1 MPLEELEKKLYRPE
15 EPKRPLEPS
24 YRKFRPVVEEP
35 THEEEK
41 AAKEWLEET
50 KKPPVFTPKQKKIS
64 KIFFIIFILL
74 ALGGGAA
81 FYFLRQPFL
90 TEQVVFTLTGPSE
103 VRVGEKVVFTVN
115 YKNNTPVVLSGAELV
130 FSYPAGV
137 VLIGGPAVEPGKS
150 GAISYSLGNIGIGG
164 EKKQEFPLRIIG
176 EVDNTKQIE
185 AKLVYRPENSSAK
198 FENAAKANVTIA
210 AHGLV
215 LDLEAPQ
222 KVLDGEKV
230 NYVIRYSNVSQGPFE
245 NVRIEAAYPE
255 NFYFESADPK
265 PVIGSNVWLIDDV
278 DADAGGQIFIK
289 GILRGNEGE
298 NKTLKASIGIEENQ
312 TFIAFREAKAS
323 SQIASSPILIA
334 SSVNEVADYIAFP
347 SDTLKYKITYKNNS
361 NIGLREIVLKAQLS
375 GAMLDFSGL
384 SNPTGSFDGRTGTIT
399 WSAGNVPEFL
409 VLNPGEGG
417 ELTFSV
423 KLKGN
428 YPIATFTDKNFTVK
442 MAATIETRSTGLF
455 LAQEKISQTSE
466 ITTKIGG
473 RLSVRSKAYFNDQT
487 APIANTG
494 PLPPRVN
501 QTTTYTIHWQ
511 VVNFSNDSENVTVK
525 TALPPGVNWTGKV
538 FNLRSETSPEYNER
552 TGEVTWDIGKV
563 QPGIGVILPAQEV
576 VFQISLTPTLTQAG
590 RIVPIF
596 NPTTISGKDEFTGV
610 SLSETTIPIP
620 SDLPDDPTVGYDQG
634 TVLQ

>member
-130 FSYPAGV
+130 FSYQAGV

-150 GAISYSLGNIGIGG
+150 GAISYSLGNIGIRG

-198 FENAAKANVTIA
+198 
-210 AHGLV
+210 
-215 LDLEAPQ
+215 
-222 KVLDGEKV
+222 
-230 NYVIRYSNVSQGPFE
+230 FE

-442 MAATIETRSTGLF
+442 MAATIETRSTG
-455 LAQEKISQTSE
+455 
-466 ITTKIGG
+466 
-473 RLSVRSKAYFNDQT
+473 RS
-487 APIANTG
+487 
-494 PLPPRVN
+494 
-501 QTTTYTIHWQ
+501 
-511 VVNFSNDSENVTVK
+511 
-525 TALPPGVNWTGKV
+525 
-538 FNLRSETSPEYNER
+538 
-552 TGEVTWDIGKV
+552 
-563 QPGIGVILPAQEV
+563 
-576 VFQISLTPTLTQAG
+576 
-590 RIVPIF
+590 
-596 NPTTISGKDEFTGV
+596 
-610 SLSETTIPIP
+610 
-620 SDLPDDPTVGYDQG
+620 
-634 TVLQ
+634 